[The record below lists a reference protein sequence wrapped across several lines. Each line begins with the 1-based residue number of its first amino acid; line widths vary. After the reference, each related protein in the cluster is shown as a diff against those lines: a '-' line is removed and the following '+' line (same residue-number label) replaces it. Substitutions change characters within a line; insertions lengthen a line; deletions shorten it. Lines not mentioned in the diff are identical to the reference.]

1 MQIEVQYLH
10 DHAAFTT
17 AVGLNRNPAIDFSAT
32 IGTPSIAFGAET
44 SYSTS
49 VGKFTKYNAGLCLKM
64 PSSNASVIL

>member
-1 MQIEVQYLH
+1 MQIAVQYLH
-10 DHAAFTT
+10 HHVALTG
-17 AVGLNRNPAIDFSAT
+17 AVGLNRSPDVDFSAT

-49 VGKFTKYNAGLCLKM
+49 AGKFTKYNAGLCFQM